1 VSPDP
6 PPPPA
11 DSGFRIAAPERCC
24 VDATIGRCR
33 LGVQPSAELRSGAKT
48 CRILDLDSPGIQ
60 RSARK
65 LRHMSG
71 VFPSIAVLVVLVLAA
86 SATAGDAIVGRESGA
101 DIRERVI
108 ELVNVARAR
117 GRRCGSARFAAAPP
131 LAVSRDLG
139 DAAAAHARDMARRNF
154 FDHRGSNGSQPKDRV
169 LRAGYEPR
177 LSGENIA
184 FGPESAE
191 EVVAG
196 WLDSPGHC
204 ANIMDPRF
212 EHIGV
217 GLATGRKRNR
227 IYWVQ
232 TFGAPRK

>member
-1 VSPDP
+1 MHGILPRVLPFLGAAILTADLSAAD
-6 PPPPA
+6 A
-11 DSGFRIAAPERCC
+11 VVGRDSGAA
-24 VDATIGRCR
+24 V
-33 LGVQPSAELRSGAKT
+33 
-48 CRILDLDSPGIQ
+48 
-60 RSARK
+60 
-65 LRHMSG
+65 
-71 VFPSIAVLVVLVLAA
+71 
-86 SATAGDAIVGRESGA
+86 
-101 DIRERVI
+101 RERVV
-108 ELVNVARAR
+108 ELVNAARSE
-117 GRRCGSARFAAAPP
+117 GRRCGPKRFAAAPP
-131 LAVSRDLG
+131 LGRSRDL
-139 DAAAAHARDMARRNF
+139 DEAAAAHARDMARKNY

-204 ANIMDPRF
+204 ANIMEPRF

-232 TFGAPRK
+232 TFGAPRS